1 MIVSNFIELDYF
13 GLIFSCLDS
22 IISRSNRL
30 CAVFNKPPLSGDQW
44 EGRAISIGL
53 YKGGDLFM
61 AQPNVGV
68 GNYVEFELHQKLY
81 FGVLVN
87 WEDLTSIDEILEVS
101 QITEID
107 LAQFP
112 NGLDIKLTQDSNTKR
127 FKFSTKSKI

>member
-1 MIVSNFIELDYF
+1 MIVSNFVELDYF
-13 GLIFSCLDS
+13 SLKFSCLDS
-22 IISRSNRL
+22 IVSRSNSL
-30 CAVFNKPPLSGDQW
+30 YAVFNKPPISGDQW
-44 EGRAISIGL
+44 EGRAVNIGL

-61 AQPNVGV
+61 AQTNVGV

-87 WEDLTSIDEILEVS
+87 WEDLTSINEILEVS

-107 LAQFP
+107 LTQFP
-112 NGLDIKLTQDSNTKR
+112 NGLDITLTQESNTKK

>member
-1 MIVSNFIELDYF
+1 M
-13 GLIFSCLDS
+13 
-22 IISRSNRL
+22 
-30 CAVFNKPPLSGDQW
+30 FNKPPISGDQW
-44 EGRAISIGL
+44 EGRAVNIGL

-61 AQPNVGV
+61 AQANVGV

-87 WEDLTSIDEILEVS
+87 WEDLTSINEILEVS

-107 LAQFP
+107 LTQFP
-112 NGLDIKLTQDSNTKR
+112 NGLDITLTQESNTKK